1 MEFSELLIQRR
12 SIREYE
18 DKAVPTKLVEEII
31 NESLYAPSGGNRQ
44 PWGFIV
50 VNDRDTIKRLS
61 DSSKQTILDE
71 IEANPKHFMAIY
83 KEGLTNKD
91 NNVFYNAPCVVYI
104 LSPKDPTSRA
114 DAAILATYFMLSAAA
129 KGLGTCWIGLGTKP
143 GPDLKAEIG
152 LTDDLGITAPLC
164 LGYPKAIPDVPE
176 RRPANILKTIG

>member
-18 DKAVPTKLVEEII
+18 DKEVPMELVEEIVA
-31 NESLYAPSGGNRQ
+31 ESLYAPSGGNRQ
-44 PWGFIV
+44 PWGFII

-71 IEANPKHFMAIY
+71 IEANPNHYMSIY
-83 KEGLTNKD
+83 KEGLSNKD
-91 NNVFYNAPCVVYI
+91 NNVFYNAPCLVFI
-104 LSPKDPTSRA
+104 LSTKDATSRN
-114 DAAILATYFMLSAAA
+114 DAAIVATYFMLSATT

-152 LTDDLGITAPLC
+152 LTDDMGIIAPLC
-164 LGYPKAIPDVPE
+164 LGYPKAIPGVPE
-176 RRPANILKTIG
+176 RRPAKILKKIG